1 MNKTLLSIAI
11 AAAIGLTLTGTSP
24 AAAENWRT
32 RASAAESA
40 TVTESDIAAEI
51 TFGRAIAARILGR
64 HKAYDNP
71 ALIRYV
77 NLVGASLALST
88 NRPELDF
95 HLMILDTD
103 EINAYAAPGGYIF
116 ITKGALKYMK
126 DESELAGVLAHEVA
140 HITEKHIVKDLKI
153 KGADESGVS
162 DLAKLAG
169 GSSGAARAAFGQA
182 VEKGLEL
189 IFKDEYK
196 REDELDADK
205 TGASISALSGYDP
218 TGLTRYLSRIKPL
231 KEKTPPP
238 ADSTHP
244 SFDTRI
250 AQVNDVIKKDGINF
264 NALAKNSNRFAETMK
279 NLK

>member
-1 MNKTLLSIAI
+1 VNKTFLSVTIASTLVLAVT
-11 AAAIGLTLTGTSP
+11 AASTAV
-24 AAAENWRT
+24 AENWRT
-32 RASAAESA
+32 RASAEAAAE
-40 TVTESDIAAEI
+40 VTESDIAAEI

-71 ALIRYV
+71 ALIKYV

-88 NRPELDF
+88 NRPELEF

-116 ITKGALKYMK
+116 ITSGALKYMK

-153 KGADESGVS
+153 KGTDETGVS

-169 GSSGAARAAFGQA
+169 GSSGAARSAFGQA

-196 REDELDADK
+196 REDELQADK
-205 TGASISALSGYDP
+205 TGASICALSGYDP
-218 TGLTRYLSRIKPL
+218 TGLSRYLNRIKPV

-244 SFDTRI
+244 GFDTRLS
-250 AQVNDVIKKDGINF
+250 QLNEVIKKDGINH

-279 NLK
+279 ALK